1 MKDIQKIEISFT
13 NNPRSA
19 YFTLLA
25 NEYYNKK
32 QYKNA
37 LKVCGI
43 GLSYQPNNLIGQYL
57 YAKTLLVVGKTYKAE
72 QYLKKIVLV
81 EPYHIRAILLLIE
94 VMKYLNRSPRGIKK
108 YISHANN
115 LFPKHPKVIDAMK
128 AYKIKIEKKKQGL
141 HERKIIED
149 NNSFV
154 YSDLLATK
162 TMYNLLIKQK
172 RYNHALAVLEVLYAK
187 EDTNTFYIKEKNF
200 LFNKINKG
208 QDGNNK

>member
-72 QYLKKIVLV
+72 QYLKK
-81 EPYHIRAILLLIE
+81 
-94 VMKYLNRSPRGIKK
+94 
-108 YISHANN
+108 
-115 LFPKHPKVIDAMK
+115 
-128 AYKIKIEKKKQGL
+128 
-141 HERKIIED
+141 
-149 NNSFV
+149 
-154 YSDLLATK
+154 
-162 TMYNLLIKQK
+162 
-172 RYNHALAVLEVLYAK
+172 
-187 EDTNTFYIKEKNF
+187 
-200 LFNKINKG
+200 
-208 QDGNNK
+208 